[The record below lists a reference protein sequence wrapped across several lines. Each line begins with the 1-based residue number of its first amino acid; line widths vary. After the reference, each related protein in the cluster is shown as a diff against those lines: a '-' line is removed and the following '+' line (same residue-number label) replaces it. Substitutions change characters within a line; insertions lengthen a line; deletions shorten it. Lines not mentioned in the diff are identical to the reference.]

1 MDIRNMLI
9 IKNSWS
15 HVIAQPDNPGVLFY
29 QQLFAAAPC
38 LIPMFKSDMEG
49 QQTKFTDMIT
59 YMVTNL
65 QNMDDIQYE
74 IDLLG
79 QRHAHYGV
87 RPEHYQL
94 VGSVLIGTLKSTL
107 GDLWNP
113 ETEEAWTSL
122 YEIWSSSMIRAGN
135 EMSPEK
141 SPK

>member
-29 QQLFAAAPC
+29 QQLFAAVPC
-38 LIPMFKSDMEG
+38 LVPMFKSDMEG
-49 QQTKFTDMIT
+49 QQAKFTDMIT

-65 QNMDDIQYE
+65 QNMEDIQYE
-74 IDLLG
+74 IELLG

-87 RPEHYQL
+87 TAEHYEL
-94 VGSVLIGTLKSTL
+94 VGSVLISTLKSSL
-107 GDLWNP
+107 GDLWNS
-113 ETEEAWTSL
+113 ETEEAWTRL
-122 YEIWSSSMIRAGN
+122 YQLWSSSMIGASS

-141 SPK
+141 SPE